1 MAEGRRQPALARA
14 VNSMM
19 RALGGA
25 CVTLRT
31 PVASSDGLNRELGI
45 TASLYQDAQVA
56 PVIVRDVA
64 EKDGRQQIEVL
75 ISSAALDA
83 LMPAVG
89 VADKWEFLRS
99 VEQVVYAQRT
109 FAVTDVSADRFAG
122 VAYLFHVT
130 AVASSQ

>member
-1 MAEGRRQPALARA
+1 MAGGQRQPALARA

-25 CVTLRT
+25 CVVLRT
-31 PVASSDGLNRELGI
+31 PLASPDGVNRELGI

-56 PVIVRDVA
+56 PVIVRNLT

-75 ISSAALDA
+75 ISASALDA

-89 VADKWEFLRS
+89 VAGKWDFLRS
-99 VEQVVYAQRT
+99 VEQVVFAQKT

-122 VAYLFHVT
+122 MAYLFHVT

>member
-1 MAEGRRQPALARA
+1 MAGTGRQPALARA
-14 VNSMM
+14 VNAMM

-31 PVASSDGLNRELGI
+31 PLASPDGVNRELGI
-45 TASLYQDAQVA
+45 TASLDQDVQVS
-56 PVIVRDVA
+56 PVIVRELA

-75 ISSAALDA
+75 ISANALDDVT
-83 LMPAVG
+83 PAVG
-89 VADKWEFLRS
+89 MADKLSFLRS
-99 VEQVVYAQRT
+99 VEQVAFGGAT

-130 AVASSQ
+130 AVSSNQ

>member
-1 MAEGRRQPALARA
+1 MAGGQRQPALARA

-31 PVASSDGLNRELGI
+31 PLASPDGVNRELGI
-45 TASLYQDAQVA
+45 AASLYQEMQVA
-56 PVIVRDVA
+56 PVIVRKLN

-75 ISSAALDA
+75 ISASVIDGIT
-83 LMPAVG
+83 PAVG
-89 VADKWEFLRS
+89 IADKLSFLRS
-99 VEQVVYAQRT
+99 VEQVVFAGET

-130 AVASSQ
+130 AVTSFQ